1 MASYPL
7 PQGIENWGYDALK
20 TYAQAM
26 LGWPNVHLIM
36 SSTDQRTLANLVN
49 NAKRVEDEKRRCRDR
64 DALNGEMAER
74 LVMMEFV

>member
-7 PQGIENWGYDALK
+7 PQGIEDWGYDALK
-20 TYAQAM
+20 TYADAT

-36 SSTDQRTLANLVN
+36 SSTDQRTVVNLVN
-49 NAKRVEDEKRRCRDR
+49 NARRVEDEMRRVRER
-64 DALNGEMAER
+64 AALNDEMAER